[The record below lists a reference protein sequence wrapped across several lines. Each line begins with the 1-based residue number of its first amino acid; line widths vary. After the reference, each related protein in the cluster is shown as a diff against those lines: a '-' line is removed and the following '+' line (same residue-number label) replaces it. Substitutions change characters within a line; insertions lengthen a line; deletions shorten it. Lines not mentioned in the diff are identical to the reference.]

1 MFVNPEK
8 NIAALLLQEGM
19 RVADFGAGSG
29 FLTKILSRRVGH
41 TGHVYA
47 IEIQKELVKK
57 LESEIKDNKK
67 EQGQSNV
74 SVIWG
79 DIEKI
84 GGSKIAD
91 HALDAVIIS
100 NVMFQTEDM
109 LGVIDETKRIL
120 KPGGQ
125 VLCIDRHVISPKKIE
140 QLFTQRGF
148 AFVENVEETSHQYG
162 IIFRY
167 PDNFSRS
174 FPFILCVC
182 RFDILWTY

>member
-1 MFVNPEK
+1 MFANPEK

-57 LESEIKDNKK
+57 LESEIK
-67 EQGQSNV
+67 EWGLSNI

-79 DIEKI
+79 DIETL

-91 HALDAVIIS
+91 HTIDAVIIAH
-100 NVMFQTEDM
+100 VMFQTEDM
-109 LGVIDETKRIL
+109 LGSIDEAKRIL
-120 KPGGQ
+120 KPNGQ
-125 VLCIDRHVISPKKIE
+125 VLCIDRHMISQKKIE

-148 AFVENVEETSHQYG
+148 IFVEHVEQTSHQYG

-167 PDNFSRS
+167 RKE
-174 FPFILCVC
+174 
-182 RFDILWTY
+182 